1 MVGDAVTY
9 ADYGWFIMGTVIFK
23 TQISTLRNLKPE
35 KRVQFYF
42 HSNIYH
48 YTVCK
53 AEILCE
59 LEMEDLILEN
69 APKLHSLVDRVRQI
83 PETAK
88 YIENF
93 KDTKTIVHSLFKQ

>member
-1 MVGDAVTY
+1 M
-9 ADYGWFIMGTVIFK
+9 
-23 TQISTLRNLKPE
+23 KPE
-35 KRVQFYF
+35 NRVQFYF